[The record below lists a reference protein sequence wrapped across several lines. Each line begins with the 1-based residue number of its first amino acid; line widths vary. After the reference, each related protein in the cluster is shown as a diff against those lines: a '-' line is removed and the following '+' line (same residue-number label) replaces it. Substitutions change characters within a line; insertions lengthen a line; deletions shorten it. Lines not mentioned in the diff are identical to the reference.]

1 MFDDTVTSEM
11 VKPTDCALTN
21 QKLARRP
28 QVFDLGRYA
37 IHAEA
42 TVQSML
48 ATVAVASLEFG
59 TLSVMVPP
67 IRRAIICTA
76 SPTDLSCVRIN

>member
-1 MFDDTVTSEM
+1 M

-28 QVFDLGRYA
+28 HVFDLGRYA
-37 IHAEA
+37 MHAEA

-48 ATVAVASLEFG
+48 ATLAVISLELG
-59 TLSVMVPP
+59 TFNVTIPP
-67 IRRAIICTA
+67 ISSATICTA
-76 SPTDLSCVRIN
+76 SPTDLSCERFS